1 MPYFTDQLGR
11 IVTLNHP
18 PTRII
23 SLVPSQ
29 TELLYTLGL
38 PEPSFEVV
46 GITKFCVHPTTWFRE
61 KARIGGTKDIDPEK
75 IAALQPDLIIANK
88 EENDRNQVEA
98 LATRYPLWVSD
109 IKNLAN
115 ALAMIRAVGEL
126 VGRAA
131 QAQTLAFDIQ
141 NGFDILPRSPH
152 GPRTATIP
160 PHALRTA
167 YLIWRNPYMAAGG
180 DTFIDDMLR
189 HCGLSNVFAGQDRY
203 PVTNPSDL
211 AASGCELVLLSSEP
225 YPFRGKHVEELQ
237 SLLPNATI
245 RLVDGELFSW
255 YGSRLL
261 LAPAYFQDLVRNLSP
276 LLKSCE

>member
-1 MPYFTDQLGR
+1 MPSFTDQLGR

-29 TELLYTLGL
+29 TELLYSLGVN
-38 PEPSFEVV
+38 VV
-46 GITKFCVHPTTWFRE
+46 GITKFCVHPENWFFRE
-61 KARIGGTKDIDPEK
+61 KPRIGGTKDIHPEK

-88 EENDRNQVEA
+88 EENDREQIES
-98 LATRYPLWVSD
+98 LAASYPVWVSD
-109 IKNLAN
+109 IKTLAD

-126 VGRAA
+126 VGRSLQG
-131 QAQTLAFDIQ
+131 QALADQIQ
-141 NGFDILPRSPH
+141 NKFDGLSLTPAHSPH
-152 GPRTATIP
+152 
-160 PHALRTA
+160 TA
-167 YLIWRNPYMAAGG
+167 YLIWRNPYMAAGS

-189 HCGLSNVFAGQDRY
+189 RCGLSNVFAGQDRY
-203 PVTNPSDL
+203 PVTNPSVL

-225 YPFRGKHVEELQ
+225 YPFRGKHMEELQ

-261 LAPAYFQDLVRNLSP
+261 LAPAYFQDLIRNLTP
-276 LLKSCE
+276 LLKSRE